1 MKKFNYLLLTIV
13 GLFAFCSTVSAIT
26 FNHADIPESSTII
39 GKALYSRERNE
50 SSELY
55 SGVVDTS
62 AVMMG
67 SSSVST
73 SSFNSKDSFVIY
85 YKWYN
90 ADPDDPE
97 TYPEEWRNLIDNSTI
112 DNSNIPEEFEI
123 LYINGVCVDPSCD
136 GSTYA
141 TVSFESTNPDDLF
154 SDKSIKVR
162 YGEKINSSELPKFLN
177 RPGYKFMG
185 WTLKDEDE
193 EFDFSTPITEDIT
206 LETNWEPIEYNIT
219 FTNGTNN
226 EEKTCYYDVDG
237 RKCSFIEYNLAVRQ
251 NYSFVGWTTSSP
263 TDSGAKVVYHVG
275 DDMAPVLGNDSNVT
289 LYAVYEPVKYDVK
302 FNLNGGTL
310 NGQETI
316 MSKYSI
322 EDTAIKLPS
331 NPTRVGYKFV
341 EWQYNNK
348 KYNNEIVA
356 GGMTL
361 TAKWDKIEYSF
372 KYKNNSPIVCKYDED
387 CTINATADNVE
398 GKTFSRWYVM
408 VNSKKV
414 YLNTTVR
421 NFTAQETTTPYV
433 LTPEYVDNYYTINY
447 NYDGGKASG
456 NNVDTY
462 TYVNNKNID
471 LTAPTKDGYTFRG
484 WTVISGKA
492 EINNNKLVIKGA
504 GNISVK
510 ANFVENTY
518 TIKYFDGTNSIKEES
533 CAYSKCKTI
542 AAITKDEFDFVGWV
556 TDTGLVFDAEKA
568 LVAVDTYQ
576 NAGVINLK
584 AKWTNKYRY
593 IVSYDLDG
601 GLFVGNESA
610 RAQNSYL
617 EGESITL
624 PEVTKEGYVFL
635 GWELDGNV
643 ISGQDTISGYK
654 KDLHL
659 VAKWEGINYTI
670 NYHNEKN
677 VVIGTDTCKY
687 GEECTLTRH
696 DSIFTDDKLSLVG
709 WSKEGVNGSLFY
721 GDGLKVLNLTSNPDV
736 PLDLYVVYNDD
747 NVYYEVEF
755 ILGEV
760 GQFKNPDNNSIVT
773 YKEGDVLVLPEVEV
787 KADAGDYEFAGWYI
801 GDELFTEE
809 SLTIVNDVKLEARW
823 IKLNKYENEVRYN
836 DQVLASAA
844 IRTKD
849 KVVTVEEDGT
859 ETYTSDY
866 MLIDPVENFQ
876 ILVSSYDMT
885 STYTTSEYNYYKITF
900 YLDDTQL
907 SVLTMK
913 TADKLL
919 LSNDVSGV
927 TLNSDYAINKEV
939 EGLKVIFQECNEDF
953 TDLTDGLNLEI

>member
-1 MKKFNYLLLTIV
+1 MKKLKNYLLI
-13 GLFAFCSTVSAIT
+13 LFIT
-26 FNHADIPESSTII
+26 FTINISYTEALDYTLNPNDENHIGIGDYII
-39 GKALYSRERNE
+39 GSHLYTAEFSSSIENFTDKIILYGASSIDANSVNDIEMLYSLGD
-50 SSELY
+50 SLYDTLTDTIKEL
-55 SGVVDTS
+55 DDD
-62 AVMMG
+62 
-67 SSSVST
+67 
-73 SSFNSKDSFVIY
+73 SKIY
-85 YKWYN
+85 I
-90 ADPDDPE
+90 
-97 TYPEEWRNLIDNSTI
+97 THV
-112 DNSNIPEEFEI
+112 
-123 LYINGVCVDPSCD
+123 NGVCVDPSCD

-154 SDKSIKVR
+154 GDKNIKVR

-193 EFDFSTPITEDIT
+193 EFDFSTPITDDIT

-219 FTNGTNN
+219 FTDGTNN
-226 EEKTCYYDVDG
+226 EEKSCYYDVDG
-237 RKCSFIEYNLAVRQ
+237 RKCSFIEYNLTVKE
-251 NYSFVGWTTSSP
+251 NYTFVGWTTSAP

-289 LYAVYEPVKYDVK
+289 LYAVYEPIKYDVK

-310 NGQETI
+310 DGQETI

-322 EDTAIKLPS
+322 EDTTIKLPS

-408 VNSKKV
+408 SNSKKI

-421 NFTAQETTTPYV
+421 NFTAQETSTPYELV
-433 LTPEYVDNYYTINY
+433 PEYVDNYYTINY

-471 LTAPTKDGYTFRG
+471 LNAPTKDGYTFTG
-484 WTVISGKA
+484 WTIVSGNA
-492 EINNNKLVIKGA
+492 EISNNKLVIKGA

-518 TIKYFDGTNSIKEES
+518 TIKYFDGTNLIKEES
-533 CAYSKCKTI
+533 CAYSECKTI
-542 AAITKDEFDFVGWV
+542 AAITKEEFDFAGWV

-576 NAGVINLK
+576 NSRVINLK

-601 GLFVGNESA
+601 GLFVGSESA
-610 RAQNSYL
+610 NAQTSYL

-624 PEVTKEGYVFL
+624 PEVTKEGYTFV

-643 ISGQDTISGYK
+643 ISGQGTINGYN
-654 KDLHL
+654 KDLRL

-670 NYHNEKN
+670 NYYNEKN

-687 GEECTLTRH
+687 GEECTLTKH
-696 DSIFTDDKLSLVG
+696 DSLFIDDKINLIG

-736 PLDLYVVYNDD
+736 PVDLYVVYNDD
-747 NVYYEVEF
+747 NIYYEVEF

-760 GQFKNPDNNSIVT
+760 GQFKNLDSNSIVT
-773 YKEGDVLVLPEVEV
+773 YKEGDTVVLPEVEV
-787 KADAGDYEFAGWYI
+787 KTDAGDYEFAGWFI
-801 GDELFTEE
+801 DDEIFTEE
-809 SLTIVNDVKLEARW
+809 SFTANKNIKVEARW
-823 IKLNKYENEVRYN
+823 IKLNKYESEIKYN
-836 DQVLASAA
+836 DQLLASTIA
-844 IRTKD
+844 RTKD
-849 KVVTVEEDGT
+849 KVLTIEEDGT
-859 ETYTSDY
+859 EIYTSDY
-866 MLIDPVENFQ
+866 VLSDQVENFE
-876 ILVSSYDMT
+876 ILVNSLDMS
-885 STYTTSEYNYYKITF
+885 STYVPIEYNYYKLTL
-900 YLDDTQL
+900 YLDDSQL
-907 SVLTMK
+907 AVVTMK

-919 LSNDVSGV
+919 LVNGSSEV
-927 TLNSDYAINKEV
+927 TLNSNYTISKQVDGFKTMI
-939 EGLKVIFQECNEDF
+939 QECNEDL
-953 TDLTDGLNLEI
+953 TVLTDGLSLEI